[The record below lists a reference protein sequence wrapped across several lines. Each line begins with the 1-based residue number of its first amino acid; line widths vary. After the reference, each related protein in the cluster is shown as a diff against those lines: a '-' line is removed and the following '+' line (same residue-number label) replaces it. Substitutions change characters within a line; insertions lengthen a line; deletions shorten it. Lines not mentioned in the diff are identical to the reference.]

1 MLGGEFQVHTYN
13 SNSSAQQTNP
23 SVTALKSGDFVVT
36 WQGTFQ
42 EQSQNDSYPGI
53 FAQRFGADGT
63 AKGDEFQVNTY
74 TYRQQQEP
82 SVAALDNGGFVVTWD
97 SFYQDQSNTWGV
109 YGKMYDAEG
118 EAESYEFRV
127 NTTTSSNQ
135 YQQSVTDLDGGGFV
149 VTWHSDS
156 HSKTFA
162 QIFDRDGSP
171 QGGEFEVSQ
180 HSSSY
185 QPEVARLDGGGF
197 VVTWEDNTTSNDGS
211 GYDIQG
217 QVFDQNGNKVG
228 GEFLANTEIT
238 GDQKMHDVTGLTGTD
253 AGFVV
258 TWSSMQDGGGYGVYG
273 QLYDSQ
279 GRRGRW

>member
-1 MLGGEFQVHTYN
+1 VCYC
-13 SNSSAQQTNP
+13 
-23 SVTALKSGDFVVT
+23 
-36 WQGTFQ
+36 
-42 EQSQNDSYPGI
+42 
-53 FAQRFGADGT
+53 
-63 AKGDEFQVNTY
+63 
-74 TYRQQQEP
+74 
-82 SVAALDNGGFVVTWD
+82 
-97 SFYQDQSNTWGV
+97 
-109 YGKMYDAEG
+109 

-127 NTTTSSNQ
+127 NTTTSNNQ
-135 YQQSVTDLDGGGFV
+135 YQQSVADLDGGGFV
-149 VTWHSDS
+149 VTWYSDS

-238 GDQKMHDVTGLTGTD
+238 GDQTMHDVTGLTGTD

-279 GRRGRW
+279 GVEVGGEFRVNAETQGSQQDPSVTALVDGGFLVSWESAGQDGNGYGIYGHRFDASGAPVHVCFFGPVSGYHRLHSRSGSSVRRH